1 MPDGSVK
8 HLRVVG
14 RPSNDASGNFEFVG
28 AVTDITERKSAEEAL
43 RASEERWS
51 KLAENSSAGIAL
63 IAPDGRFIAANL
75 ALQKMLGYTED
86 ELQGCTTLDVT
97 HPEDRAATEA
107 RIAETY
113 EGRRRA
119 YRLEKR
125 FLRKDGSVMWAD
137 VSSVFVPASGS
148 NSAFFSAVI
157 VDCTER
163 KQAEEELH
171 QKEVSLREAQ
181 TALAHMS
188 RVTTMGELAAS
199 IAHEINQPLAAVV
212 NNAGACVRW
221 LTAHNLEEARQS
233 AALVIAEGHRAAEI
247 IDRIRALVK
256 KAPTQKDWLDLNE
269 TIGEVIAM
277 AGGEVRRNRISL
289 QTQLANDLPLIL
301 GDRIELQQ
309 VILNLLVNAIEAVAG
324 LDEGSRKLWVS
335 SQEVAEIPGE
345 SDKDMFTDKAL
356 AEAQWTHALVAVR
369 DSGPGLDPKGLDRLF
384 NAFYTTKPKGLG
396 MGLAI
401 SRSIIEAHG
410 GRLWATANASQG
422 AVFQFTLPIRGEDV
436 MTETNK

>member
-63 IAPDGRFIAANL
+63 IAPDGRFIATNL
-75 ALQKMLGYTED
+75 ALQKMLGYTEG

-113 EGRRRA
+113 EGQRRA

-181 TALAHMS
+181 TALAHIS

-212 NNAGACVRW
+212 NNASACVRC
-221 LTAHNLEEARQS
+221 LTAHNLEEALQS
-233 AALVIAEGHRAAEI
+233 AALVIAEGQRPAEI
-247 IDRIRALVK
+247 IDR
-256 KAPTQKDWLDLNE
+256 
-269 TIGEVIAM
+269 
-277 AGGEVRRNRISL
+277 
-289 QTQLANDLPLIL
+289 
-301 GDRIELQQ
+301 
-309 VILNLLVNAIEAVAG
+309 
-324 LDEGSRKLWVS
+324 VS
-335 SQEVAEIPGE
+335 A
-345 SDKDMFTDKAL
+345 
-356 AEAQWTHALVAVR
+356 
-369 DSGPGLDPKGLDRLF
+369 
-384 NAFYTTKPKGLG
+384 
-396 MGLAI
+396 
-401 SRSIIEAHG
+401 
-410 GRLWATANASQG
+410 
-422 AVFQFTLPIRGEDV
+422 
-436 MTETNK
+436 

>member
-1 MPDGSVK
+1 MPRGQNIAAKSSPPTLCQSWMPK
-8 HLRVVG
+8 RKLFGPPESSAG
-14 RPSNDASGNFEFVG
+14 RSSPAQFEGSGNEGVAFVL
-28 AVTDITERKSAEEAL
+28 DLSEQKRAEEAL

-107 RIAETY
+107 RIAEAN

-119 YRLEKR
+119 YHLEKR

-181 TALAHMS
+181 TALAHIS

-212 NNAGACVRW
+212 NNASACVRW
-221 LTAHNLEEARQS
+221 LTAHNL
-233 AALVIAEGHRAAEI
+233 
-247 IDRIRALVK
+247 
-256 KAPTQKDWLDLNE
+256 
-269 TIGEVIAM
+269 
-277 AGGEVRRNRISL
+277 
-289 QTQLANDLPLIL
+289 
-301 GDRIELQQ
+301 
-309 VILNLLVNAIEAVAG
+309 
-324 LDEGSRKLWVS
+324 
-335 SQEVAEIPGE
+335 
-345 SDKDMFTDKAL
+345 
-356 AEAQWTHALVAVR
+356 
-369 DSGPGLDPKGLDRLF
+369 
-384 NAFYTTKPKGLG
+384 
-396 MGLAI
+396 
-401 SRSIIEAHG
+401 
-410 GRLWATANASQG
+410 
-422 AVFQFTLPIRGEDV
+422 
-436 MTETNK
+436 